1 MAPQRHQPHAQLNPP
16 SGMSYIDDQ
25 GGCISTFTDP
35 VRALAPYTYIGPGHN
50 PNSSAPNVTSE
61 FFVSLSTVYADAASR
76 EVAYVAT
83 LSNATSV
90 VAATA
95 FADPLQVLWQDH
107 DLESFPPA
115 YAQDLARRIGVDFTP
130 RAVSRGKPR
139 LGASAKIE
147 IGVGVSVGILLF
159 FGIGFALLFTRRRR
173 RRAETPTTAMMP
185 ELDDQSSRLRRY
197 VGRRWRT
204 EVEGKS
210 GPGEMESEREAGEL
224 EGKEGV
230 VELESLRVPGELDS
244 KSVYVVAGP
253 PAELDEGHRRE

>member
-1 MAPQRHQPHAQLNPP
+1 
-16 SGMSYIDDQ
+16 MSYVDDQ
-25 GGCISTFTDP
+25 GGCISAFTDP
-35 VRALAPYTYIGPGHN
+35 VRALAPYTYIGPGRNAH
-50 PNSSAPNVTSE
+50 SSAPNVTSE
-61 FFVSLSTVYADAASR
+61 FFVSLSTVYADPASR
-76 EVAYVAT
+76 EVAYIAT
-83 LSNATSV
+83 LSNATSL
-90 VAATA
+90 AAGTA

-139 LGASAKIE
+139 LGASAKIG

-159 FGIGFALLFTRRRR
+159 FGIGFALLFTRRR
-173 RRAETPTTAMMP
+173 AETPMTAIMP
-185 ELDDQSSRLRRY
+185 ELDDQSSRLKRY

-204 EVEGKS
+204 EVEGKN
-210 GPGEMESEREAGEL
+210 GPGEMDSERKAGEL
-224 EGKEGV
+224 ESKEGV